1 MGMGIDLV
9 KIDRFKNVEKL
20 KNKIL
25 SNNELTILDTR
36 INKEEYLA
44 SRFAVKEAF
53 LKANEKGLFDE
64 IFLKEIE
71 VLNDENGK
79 PYIIYKN
86 IRYENV
92 SISHEKEYAIAIVI
106 L

>member
-9 KIDRFKNVEKL
+9 KIDRFKDVEKL